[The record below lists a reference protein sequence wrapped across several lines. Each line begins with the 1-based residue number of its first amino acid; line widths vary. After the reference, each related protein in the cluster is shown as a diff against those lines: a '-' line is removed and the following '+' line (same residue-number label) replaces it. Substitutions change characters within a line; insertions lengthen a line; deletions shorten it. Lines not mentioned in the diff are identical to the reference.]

1 MKKEVLIIGAGK
13 IGRGFI
19 AHLFHRSG
27 YKIWLLDA
35 SGTMVDLLNKEKKYR
50 VDIAGEKKDTTE
62 YINIEGAF
70 ALDEREKLARL
81 IDKLDLI
88 VTSVGARNIESVA
101 HYIGDILIT
110 TKRDKVLNWIIC
122 ENASHPAKKIRQI
135 LQTRQ
140 IKVDKLGLIETQ
152 VLRTG
157 MQGKEEVMQKEPL
170 ALRMQDWWALPL
182 DKDAF
187 IGPIPE
193 IEGFRPKANFSNEL
207 VRKLYTFNGTNG
219 PISYIGWA
227 NGYKILHE
235 AALAY
240 PQLFAEIQEE
250 SAHGLIHEFGLD
262 EKEQRD
268 FMALAMKKYTDPALN
283 DEIER
288 NANDT
293 KRKLGKDERLIG
305 PAALCLKHGR
315 MPFAYAKAIAAG
327 YAYNG
332 STDPG
337 TREVRDT
344 VQQRGIEQA
353 IKRYSGIEESSA
365 LYKLV
370 LESYHSK
377 TFIF

>member
-35 SGTMVDLLNKEKKYR
+35 SATMVDLLNKEKKYR

-62 YINIEGAF
+62 YITIEEAF
-70 ALDEREKLARL
+70 TLNEREKVAKL

-101 HYIGDILIT
+101 NYIGDILIA
-110 TKRDKVLNWIIC
+110 TKRDKILNWIIC

-135 LQTRQ
+135 VQARQ
-140 IKVDKLGLIETQ
+140 IRVDKLGLIETQ

-157 MQGKEEVMQKEPL
+157 MQAKEEVMQKESL
-170 ALRMQDWWALPL
+170 ALRMQDWWTLPL

-193 IEGFRPKANFSNEL
+193 VEGFRPKANFSNEL

-219 PISYIGWA
+219 PISYVGWA
-227 NGYKILHE
+227 NGFKIIHE

-250 SAHGLIHEFGLD
+250 SAHGLIHEFELD

-283 DEIER
+283 DQIER

-293 KRKLGKDERLIG
+293 KRKLGKDERMVG
-305 PAALCLKHGR
+305 PATLCLKHGR

-353 IKRYSGIEESSA
+353 IKRYSAIEESSA
-365 LYKLV
+365 LYKLI